1 MDFFLTIQNI
11 NTLSETLRATSV
23 NCSNNFAILKLVIN
37 NPTLKQQYAER
48 ITTHNTQFMSNI
60 LPDSG
65 FDVLVPNNVTF
76 NKPFVTNFIDMNI
89 QTEMFYYD
97 VDNERVSNTAFIVH
111 PRSSISKTPLML
123 ANHTGIIDAGYRGS
137 LVGAFRWLKPD
148 NETTTQYIVMKTLDY
163 YKFVTLLCVL
173 FMLHYQ
179 KAMNY
184 LQVYAVQVGS
194 DLLDNFFVMI

>member
-148 NETTTQYIVMKTLDY
+148 NETTTQYIVNENTRLLQICHPSLCPIY
-163 YKFVTLLCVL
+163 VTLSEGDELSTSL
-173 FMLHYQ
+173 RGTGGF
-179 KAMNY
+179 
-184 LQVYAVQVGS
+184 GS
-194 DLLDNFFVMI
+194 TG

>member
-48 ITTHNTQFMSNI
+48 ITRHNTQFMSNI

-148 NETTTQYIVMKTLDY
+148 NETTTQYIDNENTRLLQICHPSLCPIY
-163 YKFVTLLCVL
+163 VTLSEGDELSTSL
-173 FMLHYQ
+173 RGTGGF
-179 KAMNY
+179 
-184 LQVYAVQVGS
+184 GS
-194 DLLDNFFVMI
+194 TG

>member
-48 ITTHNTQFMSNI
+48 ITRHNTQFMSNI

-148 NETTTQYIVMKTLDY
+148 NETTTQYIVNENTRLLQICHPSLCPIY
-163 YKFVTLLCVL
+163 VTLSEGDELSTSL
-173 FMLHYQ
+173 RGTGGF
-179 KAMNY
+179 
-184 LQVYAVQVGS
+184 GS
-194 DLLDNFFVMI
+194 TG